1 MLAVL
6 AVWLAWVLCP
16 PSFTHMLW
24 QGTTALQHMSGRVLP
39 TVWGEMHACAKPFYL
54 RNSFASFSIF
64 AMRDM
69 HQCTC
74 MLQHAAASGSLG
86 KAVVLAG
93 WHTASMQ
100 RHANSATFHS
110 SQQHDGIM
118 PGHHVMQLAAM
129 QTTNDNSNDICSS
142 KHTKLHVEPT
152 LICTSTLT
160 LFPTNQGA
168 ALSKQE
174 MRHMWAFA
182 QGFSTTLTV
191 PCHHPDTNTPTNR
204 FSQG

>member
-1 MLAVL
+1 MCCQQCGVKCTHVQSPFICAILSPPFRYSQCVTCTNARACYNMRLPPAVL
-6 AVWLAWVLCP
+6 ARPWCWLVGTP
-16 PSFTHMLW
+16 P
-24 QGTTALQHMSGRVLP
+24 
-39 TVWGEMHACAKPFYL
+39 
-54 RNSFASFSIF
+54 
-64 AMRDM
+64 
-69 HQCTC
+69 QCN
-74 MLQHAAASGSLG
+74 
-86 KAVVLAG
+86 
-93 WHTASMQ
+93 
-100 RHANSATFHS
+100 ANSATFHS

-191 PCHHPDTNTPTNR
+191 PCHHPDTNTPTNC